1 MDKKLNILMWLMMSA
16 LFGYFAYTKGWI
28 IANFQNVSILEGKS
42 LIDKDE
48 NLTLLDVRSAREYQR
63 DCIASSINIPFHEL
77 EQNLSRVLPFK
88 ATKILIYSERGE
100 RGVKASRLLSKA
112 GFVVSHLNGGVIFW
126 IRQGYK
132 VRKP

>member
-1 MDKKLNILMWLMMSA
+1 MWLMMSA

-28 IANFQNVSILEGKS
+28 IANFQNVSISEGKS